1 MRREQ
6 GLWRQEPPRGLL
18 SHGLS
23 LGLRLGLSL
32 GLGLGATGCA
42 NQPPVIEQVGDFP
55 IANSVG
61 DYVDPSIV
69 DSPHIEVQAGQT
81 LVLPMTGMDPEG
93 ETLHWS
99 AGPLPIGA
107 SFDEETGLFTWK
119 VLNENIYS
127 GSYELYVVL
136 EDPEGAWDSVIIYLQ
151 LVSAQ
156 EAAGP

>member
-1 MRREQ
+1 MKNQ
-6 GLWRQEPPRGLL
+6 TLV
-18 SHGLS
+18 
-23 LGLRLGLSL
+23 LGLATVALGV
-32 GLGLGATGCA
+32 AGCA
-42 NQPPVIEQVGDFP
+42 NQPPVIERVGDFP

-69 DSPHIEVQAGQT
+69 DSPHIEVQPDET
-81 LVLPMTGMDPEG
+81 LVLPMAGMDPEG
-93 ETLHWS
+93 GALHWS

-107 SFDEETGLFTWK
+107 SFDEATGLFTWK

-151 LVSAQ
+151 LTSTAEETPV
-156 EAAGP
+156 EP